1 MTAVR
6 PGLILVALLASPC
19 FFYAQGAAPDKKPQ
33 NAQMQED
40 IEIMRRIL
48 NRALDLPRY
57 NHQYVN
63 AGQGTNFLQ
72 PYVPGSSNPLG
83 GPGPVYQW
91 DSWNPTNNQPRVLW
105 PNNTMALASTLTF
118 PSAEGVYLKGHGV
131 VYTVVLPPQPDL
143 KLSAPAPTA
152 DKPLS
157 EWDRVRKEVRGE
169 KVDETAKPKK
179 NRTVPDILLKVLAEN
194 GTHLSQLGPDETVTI
209 VVTFHNSESP
219 KNLGPNQDAL
229 GNPIPSSMEPRNV
242 DPLQVPIGTTQVA
255 DSLTRLI
262 RTTVESDTIAKGTE
276 GKEVVDSKSK
286 EVPAAVKDNI
296 LLGELNFKQGKY
308 KEAEKAYLTA
318 LKLLENTPDDGA
330 LGQVYHGLAQCYLA
344 VDRTEDAR
352 NYLEKAIALDKKK
365 QSEPNPP
372 KKETTAP
379 VATKLIVSAPKKL
392 LDQVGSGKM
401 TFEEFR
407 KEVSMEQ
414 IMGAEK

>member
-1 MTAVR
+1 
-6 PGLILVALLASPC
+6 
-19 FFYAQGAAPDKKPQ
+19 
-33 NAQMQED
+33 MQED

-57 NHQYVN
+57 NHQYLN
-63 AGQGTNFLQ
+63 AGQGNNFLQ
-72 PYVPGSSNPLG
+72 PYVPGSPPGSPNPLG
-83 GPGPVYQW
+83 GSGPVYQW
-91 DSWNPTNNQPRVLW
+91 DSWNQTNNQPRVLW
-105 PNNTMALASTLTF
+105 PNNAMALASTLTF

-143 KLSAPAPTA
+143 KLNAPAPAA

-179 NRTVPDILLKVLAEN
+179 NPTVPDILLKVLAEN

-209 VVTFHNSESP
+209 VVTFHSSESP

-229 GNPIPSSMEPRNV
+229 GNPIPSSMEPRNI
-242 DPLQVPIGTTQVA
+242 DPLQVPTGTNQVA
-255 DSLTRLI
+255 DSLTRLA
-262 RTTVESDTIAKGTE
+262 RTATELDSIAKGPE
-276 GKEVVDSKSK
+276 GKEVVESKTK

-296 LLGELNFKQGKY
+296 LLGELNFKQGKI

-318 LKLLENTPDDGA
+318 LKLLESNPDDAA
-330 LGQVYHGLAQCYLA
+330 LHQVYHGLAQCYLA
-344 VDRTEDAR
+344 DGKTEEAK

-365 QSEPNPP
+365 PADPNSP
-372 KKETTAP
+372 KKETTTP
-379 VATKLIVSAPKKL
+379 VATKLIVSAAKKL

-401 TFEEFR
+401 TIEEFR

-414 IMGAEK
+414 ITPAEK